1 MWKLQRSGEDWE
13 MVFWLHHTVRA
24 AAASQRAQTVVHMC
38 DRSRGVQCELEGWR
52 DGRKPE
58 LRAEQQ
64 VFVWVLQTS
73 LAYQ

>member
-13 MVFWLHHTVRA
+13 IVFWLHHTP
-24 AAASQRAQTVVHMC
+24 QRAQTVVHMC
-38 DRSRGVQCELEGWR
+38 DRSRGAQCELGGWR